1 MYDVVEGS
9 PTRRFPSALTSHADQ
24 DRMVEEIRSISF
36 PISMRGYDRDA
47 VDRYVERVNRLI
59 AELEISRSPESAVKH
74 AVAQVSEETRGIL
87 ERAHEAAEEITK
99 RSRSQAD
106 DRVQEA
112 DREAAE
118 LRSEAEQRVR
128 ELDADA
134 EAIWAERLRLIADV
148 RDVADRLLAVADE
161 AADRFPSA
169 HPDDETQAL
178 PAGPAPEAVV
188 FDAEEAGSEE
198 VDAEAVEDQDES
210 EPEAEAKADD
220 TLSLEAEPDSEAEAE
235 PESEPAKDE

>member
-1 MYDVVEGS
+1 
-9 PTRRFPSALTSHADQ
+9 
-24 DRMVEEIRSISF
+24 MVEEIRSISF

-106 DRVQEA
+106 DRLQEA
-112 DREAAE
+112 EQEAAE
-118 LRSEAEQRVR
+118 VRSSAEQRVR

-169 HPDDETQAL
+169 HPEDETQAL
-178 PAGPAPEAVV
+178 PADGPEAVV
-188 FDAEEAGSEE
+188 FDAEDEADDAGPEE
-198 VDAEAVEDQDES
+198 DEPAVDDTQPLEPEDES
-210 EPEAEAKADD
+210 EPE
-220 TLSLEAEPDSEAEAE
+220 
-235 PESEPAKDE
+235 DEQRQ